1 MVKGPVFIRLG
12 EVLFDSKGIRYHT
25 LLYVQRLNSSKLH
38 GSELY
43 KLGAV
48 AYIYYGAIDSDRYCS
63 AMEALPS
70 CSRNGGPPVSICVL
84 GSARGACTVAQYIP
98 DYM

>member
-48 AYIYYGAIDSDRYCS
+48 AYIYTMVQSTVIGTAPQWRHSLVVP
-63 AMEALPS
+63 ET
-70 CSRNGGPPVSICVL
+70 GGHLFLFAFWEVQGGLV
-84 GSARGACTVAQYIP
+84 Q
-98 DYM
+98 